1 MEKSAKEVVRGFYKS
16 DLLKDETILEKY
28 FHPEAVL
35 IWNSDDGLTIMH
47 NEELIAFFL
56 EIRRTYF
63 DLRLEVSHLLA
74 DDNHVTIRYKYYVR
88 TIENPDEEL
97 GIAHFIAIWEV
108 KDDKLYRGYQI
119 SQPVT
124 DNDDTSKSYSKV
136 KT

>member
-1 MEKSAKEVVRGFYKS
+1 MSKNAKEVVKGFYKS
-16 DLLKDETILEKY
+16 DLLKDETVLEKY
-28 FHPEAVL
+28 FHPEAIL

-47 NEELIAFFL
+47 NNDLIAFFK

-108 KDDKLYRGYQI
+108 KDAKLYRGYQI

-136 KT
+136 KV